1 MWNPS
6 SQKLLSVEA
15 DEAGKLRRFRE
26 KFGRGW
32 DATASGTGQDRRREA
47 DGASNEASEAEA
59 ERIAVQGGEVAKE
72 EDDNLMDL
80 ISGYGRQ
87 AEQEGTAAGVRESK
101 TRSGKGKGGER

>member
-32 DATASGTGQDRRREA
+32 DATGGSGNETGLPNGEA
-47 DGASNEASEAEA
+47 IDSGASP
-59 ERIAVQGGEVAKE
+59 ERETSSRE
-72 EDDNLMDL
+72 EDDNLLDL
-80 ISGYGRQ
+80 ISGFGRE
-87 AEQEGTAAGVRESK
+87 AEAQGDAAGFRDGK
-101 TRSGKGKGGER
+101 GRSGKGKAGER